1 MAHRWGMAIDL
12 DRCTGCE
19 ACVAACHAENN
30 LAISTPEQAEEGRTT
45 HWIRV
50 DRYYEGNFPDVKLKY
65 MPVLCQQCDE
75 APCEPVC
82 PTLATYHNPEGLNV
96 QVYNR
101 CVGTFYCANNC
112 PYTVRYFNWFD
123 PVWPEPLQLQHNP
136 DVAVRIAG
144 VMEKCTFCIQRIQQ
158 AEIAQKVKARDT
170 GNVLVPDGAESK
182 DPTSLKTACQQACP
196 AGAIVFGNIADPN
209 SKVSQLKAQERNY
222 SVLNFLLTK
231 PRTTYLAR
239 LRNPNPAMPD
249 FAEPLTLQEY
259 KTKDGDPFKKRERHP
274 SPFDAD
280 GNNVKGGKGA
290 E

>member
-30 LAISTPEQAEEGRTT
+30 IAISTPDQAAEGRTT

-50 DRYYEGNFPDVKLKY
+50 DRYYEGAFPDVKVKY

-82 PTLATYHNPEGLNV
+82 PTYATYHNPEGLNV

-136 DVAVRIAG
+136 DVAVRMAG
-144 VMEKCTFCIQRIQQ
+144 VMEKCTFCIQRIRRGKD
-158 AEIAQKVKARDT
+158 EAQTAGQPVA
-170 GNVLVPDGAESK
+170 DG
-182 DPTSLKTACQQACP
+182 DIQPACVQSCP
-196 AGAIVFGNIADPN
+196 AEAMVFGDLNDPE
-209 SKVSQLKAQERNY
+209 SKVSRMAESSRATR
-222 SVLNFLLTK
+222 LLEDLGTK
-231 PRTTYLAR
+231 PKVFYL
-239 LRNPNPAMPD
+239 
-249 FAEPLTLQEY
+249 
-259 KTKDGDPFKKRERHP
+259 ER
-274 SPFDAD
+274 
-280 GNNVKGGKGA
+280 GR
-290 E
+290 